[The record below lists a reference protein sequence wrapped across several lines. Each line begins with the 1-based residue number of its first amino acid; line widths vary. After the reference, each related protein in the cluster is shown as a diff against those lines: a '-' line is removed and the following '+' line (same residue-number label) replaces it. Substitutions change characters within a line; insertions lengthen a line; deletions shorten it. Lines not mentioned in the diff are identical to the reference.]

1 MQVGNNRVRHLGDQ
15 PTWARTDGD
24 GRTESERPDPLFDA
38 LPHPAIL
45 TDCAAEDEPVVR
57 VNAAFARSF
66 DCERDAV
73 VGEPV
78 SDLLSIDEGDDPAV
92 GGVRE
97 TADGTE
103 RPFRFRRVSVG
114 GADDRDYGLYTD
126 ATDQTTYEAR
136 LTALHEAARRLQTAE
151 SAEGV
156 LDIGVHTA
164 RDVLGYEVT
173 AVYQYDDE
181 FEVLTPSV
189 TTTQTEALLGELPT
203 LPAGDSTAWRAFE
216 RGAAV
221 TCDDVREDPDVFN
234 PDTPVRSE
242 LILPLGEYGV
252 LVAGSTEQGAFRAAD
267 VSLGR
272 VLAADLEAALK
283 RVRREQQLRDR
294 EASLSRENDRL
305 REFAS
310 VISHDLRTPL
320 DLAGAHLELAT
331 EAGEDDGEH
340 LDDVAAAH
348 ERMSDLIE
356 DVLTWARE
364 GDTVDT
370 TATVSLPSLASECW
384 DGHPTDAATLDVTT
398 ERAVEGDRSQLRQLF
413 DNLFENALRYAG
425 PDVTVTVGDLP
436 EGGFFVADD
445 GPGIPAAEREAVFDF
460 GHTLS
465 PEGTGFG
472 LAIVARIVE
481 AHGWSI
487 TVAESDDGGARF
499 EIRL

>member
-24 GRTESERPDPLFDA
+24 GRTDSERPDPLFDA
-38 LPHPAIL
+38 LSHPAVL
-45 TDCAAEDEPVVR
+45 TDYTAEDEPVVR
-57 VNAAFARSF
+57 VNEVFAQTF

-78 SDLLSIDEGDDPAV
+78 ADLLTMDEGEDPAAC
-92 GGVRE
+92 GVRE
-97 TADGTE
+97 AADGTE
-103 RPFRFRRVSVG
+103 RTFRFRRVSVG

-126 ATDQTTYEAR
+126 ATDQTAYEAR

-151 SAEGV
+151 SVEGV

-173 AVYQYDDE
+173 GVFQYDDE
-181 FEVLTPSV
+181 LEVLTPSV
-189 TTTQTEALLGELPT
+189 TTTQAEALLGELPT
-203 LPAGDSTAWRAFE
+203 LPAGDSTAWRAFD
-216 RGAAV
+216 RGTAV

-272 VLAADLEAALK
+272 VLAADLEAALQ
-283 RVRREQQLRDR
+283 RVHRGQ
-294 EASLSRENDRL
+294 RL
-305 REFAS
+305 RERESALRRENERLRDFAS
-310 VISHDLRTPL
+310 VVSHDLRTPL
-320 DLAGAHLELAT
+320 DLAGAHLELAV
-331 EAGEDDGEH
+331 ESGEDGGGH

-348 ERMSDLIE
+348 DRMSDLIE
-356 DVLTWARE
+356 SVLAWARD
-364 GDTVDT
+364 GDTVDA
-370 TATVSLPSLASECW
+370 TAMVSLPSLVTECW
-384 DGHPTDAATLDVTT
+384 DDHHTDAATLDVTT
-398 ERAVEGDRSQLRQLF
+398 DRTVTGDRSQLRQLF
-413 DNLFENALRYAG
+413 DNLFENAISYAG
-425 PDVTVTVGDLP
+425 PDVTVTVGELP
-436 EGGFFVADD
+436 DGGVFVADD

-465 PEGTGFG
+465 TEGTGFG
-472 LAIVARIVE
+472 LAIVSRIVE

-487 TVAESDDGGARF
+487 TVTESDDGGARF
-499 EIRL
+499 EIRF